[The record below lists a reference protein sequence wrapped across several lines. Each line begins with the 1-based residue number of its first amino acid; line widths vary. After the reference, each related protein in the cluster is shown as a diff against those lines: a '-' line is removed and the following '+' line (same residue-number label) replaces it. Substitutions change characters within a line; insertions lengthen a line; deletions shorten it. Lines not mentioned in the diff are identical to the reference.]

1 MVLESLGAQISQ
13 SLAGLSQVSVIDEE
27 VLDKVLKD
35 IARALLT
42 ADVNFRIVGQM
53 RDNIRKRVNVDKLAA
68 GMNKEKIIHQ
78 AVNDELVAILD
89 CGVEEDKG
97 PRGASRPTHAH
108 LPPPHL
114 LASLTPPH

>member
-1 MVLESLGAQISQ
+1 MVLESLGMQISQ

-27 VLDKVLKD
+27 VLNNVLKD

-53 RDNIRKRVNVDKLAA
+53 RDNIRKRVNVEKLAA
-68 GMNKEKIIHQ
+68 GLNKEKIIHQ

-89 CGVEEDKG
+89 GESEDGKG
-97 PRGASRPTHAH
+97 PKGEHRTPLT
-108 LPPPHL
+108 
-114 LASLTPPH
+114 LTPSLPSKSRLM